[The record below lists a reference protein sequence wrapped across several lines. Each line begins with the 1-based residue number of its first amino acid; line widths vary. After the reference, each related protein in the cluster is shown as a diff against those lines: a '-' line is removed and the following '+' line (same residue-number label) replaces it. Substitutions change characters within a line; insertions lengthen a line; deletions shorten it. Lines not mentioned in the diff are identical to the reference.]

1 MNEIQTVRTVDMVAA
16 EIRALTSTMLSNI
29 IEIGRR
35 MCEAKEMVPYGAFGE
50 WLEKNTGYSSST
62 ANNFMRLYQEYGA
75 SQSCLFGAETESQT
89 FGKLSYTKALAL
101 LAVPAEERESFA
113 QQNEIESKSVREIKA
128 LIRERDEARRALEEA
143 EEGSALA
150 MAELE
155 SRMDELRT
163 REENGE
169 LERKRLR
176 EQLATAEQTAADTR
190 KVAEELAAEN
200 EELRNRPIDVAV
212 QVDEEAVKKAAEDA
226 KAAADAEWSKK
237 LSKAEKDAEKQVKEL
252 SGKAAEADKL
262 REQLAEEEK
271 RRNRVVAPYEEQIAE
286 LRKQLAMSDAAVTAF
301 RVHFDAVQA
310 SWAKAKEQLAT
321 MDADTAEKMRGALRA
336 LLKALEGQI

>member
-1 MNEIQTVRTVDMVAA
+1 MNELQEVRTVDMVAA

-35 MCEAKEMVPYGAFGE
+35 MCEAKEMVPYGSFGE

-75 SQSCLFGAETESQT
+75 AQGSLFGAEAECQT
-89 FGKLSYTKALAL
+89 FGKLSYSKALAL

-113 QQNEIESKSVREIKA
+113 QQNDIESKSVREIKA
-128 LIRERDEARRALEEA
+128 LIRERDDALQA
-143 EEGSALA
+143 AEGSALA

-155 SRMDELRT
+155 SQMDELRK
-163 REENGE
+163 REANTE
-169 LERKRLR
+169 LEAKTLKDKLS
-176 EQLATAEQTAADTR
+176 EAEKTAEDCR
-190 KVAEELAAEN
+190 RVANELAAEN

-212 QVDEEAVKKAAEDA
+212 QVDEEAVKKAAEEA
-226 KAAADAEWSKK
+226 KAAADAEWGKK
-237 LSKAEKDAEKQVKEL
+237 LSKVEKAAEKQVKEL
-252 SGKAAEADKL
+252 EGKAAEADKL

-271 RRNRVVAPYEEQIAE
+271 RRAGVVAPYEEQIAE

-301 RVHFDAVQA
+301 RVHFDAMQA
-310 SWAKAKEQLAT
+310 SWGKAKEQLAT
-321 MDADTAEKMRGALRA
+321 MDAETAEKMRGALRA